1 MPMDY
6 LRSIE
11 NAEFPLQVQDPKK
24 INNLAVLKAAGLVRA
39 EFVRTGHRA
48 LGSEL
53 IEVATVLG
61 ITHVGRKAL
70 AEDQKDDSF
79 PVSKNSG

>member
-11 NAEFPLQVQDPKK
+11 NAEFPIQVQDPKQ

-39 EFVRTGHRA
+39 EFVRPEQRIP
-48 LGSEL
+48 GSEL

-61 ITHVGRKAL
+61 ITAVGRKAL
-70 AEDQKDDSF
+70 TEDRKDDALQADRS
-79 PVSKNSG
+79 SG

>member
-11 NAEFPLQVQDPKK
+11 KAEFPLQVEDPKQ
-24 INNLAVLKAAGLVRA
+24 INHLAVLKAAGLVRA
-39 EFVRTGHRA
+39 VFTRPGRRA
-48 LGSEL
+48 KSGDL

-61 ITHVGRKAL
+61 ITTIGRKAL
-70 AEDQKDDSF
+70 AEDRKDQSL
-79 PVSKNSG
+79 S

>member
-11 NAEFPLQVQDPKK
+11 NAEFPLQVQDPKQ

-39 EFVRTGHRA
+39 EFVRTGK
-48 LGSEL
+48 LTPGSEL
-53 IEVATVLG
+53 LEVATVLG
-61 ITHVGRKAL
+61 ITPVGRKAL
-70 AEDQKDDSF
+70 AEDRKDDSL
-79 PVSKNSG
+79 PGSKNLG